1 MPTVSL
7 IIVNYNGERLLKDCL
22 SSLNAQT
29 YRDFE
34 TIFVDNGSK
43 DASLT
48 TARALMPEI
57 RIVALSENTG
67 FAGGNNRGF
76 AAALGKYI
84 VLLNND
90 TECAPEFLAEL
101 VGAFETEVAKDAKV
115 GMAAPKILNFFERKQ
130 IDSVGGLLAGPD
142 GIGMGRGRG
151 EREAG
156 QYDALAEIL
165 MPSGCAALYSRAML
179 DETGLFA
186 DDFFAYCE
194 DTELGLRGVWAG
206 WRAVNAPR
214 AVAYH
219 KYSASTSSYSAFKMR
234 LVERNHYFLALKN
247 FTFSMLLTFP
257 FWTFYRYCLMAYA
270 VLRGK
275 GKGQAA
281 GSEKFSALLGAF
293 IAGHWQA
300 LTGSVHQWRNRPK
313 IRRLSARE
321 FRRKIKRH
329 RVALSTIILSD

>member
-1 MPTVSL
+1 MPTVSI
-7 IIVNYNGERLLKDCL
+7 IIVNFNGERLLKDCL

-34 TIFVDNGSK
+34 TIFVDNGST
-43 DASLT
+43 DASPQA
-48 TARALMPEI
+48 ARALMPEI
-57 RIVALSENTG
+57 RVVALSENTG

-76 AAALGKYI
+76 AVAQGKYI

-90 TECAPEFLAEL
+90 TECAPDFLSKL
-101 VGAFETEVAKDAKV
+101 IGAFELGAAKDAKT
-115 GMAAPKILNFFERKQ
+115 GMAAPKILNFFERSQ
-130 IDSVGGLLAGPD
+130 IDSVGGLQLGPD

-151 EREAG
+151 ERDAG

-165 MPSGCAALYSRAML
+165 MPSGCAALYARAMIE
-179 DETGLFA
+179 ETGLFA

-194 DTELGLRGVWAG
+194 DTDLGLRGVWAG
-206 WRAVNAPR
+206 WGAVNAPR
-214 AVAYH
+214 AVVYH
-219 KYSASTSSYSAFKMR
+219 KYSASTSSYSAFKLR

-247 FTFSMLLTFP
+247 FTFSMLLAFP

-281 GSEKFSALLGAF
+281 GREKLSALLGAF

-300 LTGSVHQWRNRPK
+300 LTGSARQWRNRPNVK
-313 IRRLSARE
+313 RLSARE
-321 FRRKIKRH
+321 FRTKVKRH